1 MHSVLIAVQD
11 PYQTMVWSRAFEAA
25 GHWRVCARVRTL
37 AQARKGLLG
46 LRPDLLLTDLRL
58 LGGTAID
65 LMRLLRTGLEPLPTQ
80 ILIVAR
86 DTDHPLLIEALL
98 EGADNFVSAETI
110 SPTALVQ
117 QAFDT
122 LAGSAEIAP
131 CVARTLLAHFGADPA
146 QGQGDAQRRVRVE
159 DLSNPLDLTD
169 AERSLLRRLSGGFRV
184 AEIARADGVR
194 PRELTRRMRQIC
206 HKLLWQLRA
215 GNLRLQTDWGG
226 I

>member
-1 MHSVLIAVQD
+1 MRD
-11 PYQTMVWSRAFEAA
+11 AA
-25 GHWRVCARVRTL
+25 GSGRNAPSVIPPTVDEARCPASASAWR
-37 AQARKGLLG
+37 
-46 LRPDLLLTDLRL
+46 
-58 LGGTAID
+58 
-65 LMRLLRTGLEPLPTQ
+65 
-80 ILIVAR
+80 
-86 DTDHPLLIEALL
+86 
-98 EGADNFVSAETI
+98 SAETI

-184 AEIARADGVR
+184 VEIARADGVR

>member
-1 MHSVLIAVQD
+1 MHTVLFAVQD

-37 AQARKGLLG
+37 AQASKALLR
-46 LRPDLLLTDLRL
+46 LRPDLLLADLQL

-65 LMRLLRTGLEPLPTQ
+65 LMQVLRTGLKPLPTQ
-80 ILIVAR
+80 LLIVTR
-86 DTDHPLLIEALL
+86 DADRPLLIDALL

-117 QAFDT
+117 QALDT

-131 CVARTLLAHFGADPA
+131 CVARTLLDQFGADPA
-146 QGQGDAQRRVRVE
+146 YGQAHPLRRMRIE
-159 DLSNPLDLTD
+159 DLSNPLSLSDS
-169 AERSLLRRLSGGFRV
+169 ERSLLRRLSNGFRV

-194 PRELTRRMRQIC
+194 PRELTSRVRQIC
-206 HKLLWQLRA
+206 RKLLWKLRA
-215 GNLRLQTDWGG
+215 GNLRLQTDWGA